1 MAGPSI
7 LFVIDGLE
15 FGGGERLFLQLSSEL
30 RDRYHVFVAASSGG
44 TFAHE
49 VNKLGIELFSVN
61 MTQKLSLK
69 PIRRISHIIR
79 HNMIDLVHSQGARAD
94 FFARLAGR
102 TARVPHIVSTVQMP
116 VEGFEVGPFRKK
128 IYRLMDQFSERYV
141 ERFLV
146 VSDSLKKTLIEQRG
160 ISAQRVVRI
169 YNGIELDQYCPGVVK
184 ANLRNRWGIPR
195 EAPLVGAIGRMV
207 WQKGFEF
214 FIRAIP
220 EILEVTPNARFL
232 FVGDGP
238 LRPDLENLAQ
248 ELDVYDR
255 IIFAG
260 FRPNIQHFLST
271 IDVLVVPSLLEGFPM
286 ITLEAM
292 AMARPIVATQIQGIV
307 EQISDGKE
315 GILVSPRNPDALANA
330 VLRLIQHRELSAR
343 LGAAARIKV
352 EKCFSVGKMV
362 RETEE
367 VYLSLLKAN
376 GYEQLI
382 ASRQG

>member
-1 MAGPSI
+1 
-7 LFVIDGLE
+7 
-15 FGGGERLFLQLSSEL
+15 
-30 RDRYHVFVAASSGG
+30 
-44 TFAHE
+44 
-49 VNKLGIELFSVN
+49 
-61 MTQKLSLK
+61 
-69 PIRRISHIIR
+69 
-79 HNMIDLVHSQGARAD
+79 MIDLVHSQGARAD

-102 TARVPHIVSTVQMP
+102 TAGVPHIVSTVQMP
-116 VEGFEVGPFRKK
+116 VEGFKVGPFRKK

-169 YNGIELDQYCPGVVK
+169 YNGIELDQYCPGAVK

-214 FIRAIP
+214 FIKAIP

-255 IIFAG
+255 IIFTG

-315 GILVSPRNPDALANA
+315 GILVSQRNPDALASA